1 MIPVSIVII
10 TKNEAEIIA
19 KCIVKARLITDDIII
34 VDSGSTDETLEIA
47 HSFGCR
53 IFKTFWDGYGANKN
67 KGIDVAKYDW
77 ILSID
82 ADEVPDE
89 ELIKSLHTL
98 TLDNVDVIYDIKFR
112 SYFGKRAIRFG
123 SWGRDHHV
131 RLFNRTTVKWSETSV
146 HENLLQTERT
156 RTRKIKGYL
165 HHYSVKNIAEYDT
178 KGCYYAKLSAK
189 QYFRNGIKASAIK
202 LYISPLFGFFK
213 NYVLYFG
220 FLDGREGW
228 DIAMITIRNTR
239 RKYYFLG
246 QMENQ
251 ANKKRLV
258 EDKLIIEY

>member
-1 MIPVSIVII
+1 
-10 TKNEAEIIA
+10 
-19 KCIVKARLITDDIII
+19 LITDDIII
-34 VDSGSTDETLEIA
+34 VDSGSTDETLDIA
-47 HSFGCR
+47 YTYGCR

-89 ELIKSLHTL
+89 DLIKSLHTI
-98 TLDNVDVIYDIKFR
+98 TLDDAGVVYDIKFC
-112 SYFGKRAIRFG
+112 SYFGKKAIRFG

-131 RLFNRTTVKWSETSV
+131 RLFNRATVKWSETVV
-146 HENLLQTERT
+146 HEKLLLKENT
-156 RTRKIKGYL
+156 RTKKIHGHL
-165 HHYSVKNIAEYDT
+165 HHYSIKDIGEYDA

-189 QYFRNGIKASAIK
+189 KYFRNGIKASATK

-213 NYVLYFG
+213 SYILYLG

-228 DIAMITIRNTR
+228 DIAMITIKNTR
-239 RKYYFLG
+239 RKYYYLS

-251 ANKKRLV
+251 HNKKQPVKDNYVV
-258 EDKLIIEY
+258 EY